1 MDYFEI
7 LIILKI
13 KLIIP
18 YNFRDKYGHSF
29 MEKIKETYK
38 MDNKTRQHLEVQ
50 VLLVF
55 CCSIEV
61 KVLLHSQKKTLT
73 KTKEV
78 QAFFWSHIEVQVFL
92 VNEVKKKL
100 MKFLLERD
108 PFGFASAARPIDCG
122 SGLKNENG

>member
-1 MDYFEI
+1 MIKKINFMDYFEI

-61 KVLLHSQKKTLT
+61 KVLLHSQKT
-73 KTKEV
+73 KHSQK
-78 QAFFWSHIEVQVFL
+78 QKKYRYFFWSHIEVQVI
-92 VNEVKKKL
+92 
-100 MKFLLERD
+100 
-108 PFGFASAARPIDCG
+108 FGQ
-122 SGLKNENG
+122 